1 MPHILRSSPA
11 SPFGRK
17 VKLAAYATNLMDEL
31 EVVQANT
38 TDPEDSLRT
47 QNPLGKIPI
56 LILSTGQTLYDSRV
70 ILEWIDTEARSRG
83 VQGII
88 PQEHDKRF
96 AALTLQALSDGIMDA
111 AILQVY
117 EVRMREP
124 HERSAA
130 WAAHQKAKVNR
141 ALSHAE
147 SLEQSPIMNGT
158 LNVGQIALAC
168 ALEYLDLRF
177 ADDNWRAD
185 YPALSRWLRNMDE
198 AMPALA
204 KTRMVS

>member
-130 WAAHQKAKVNR
+130 WTAHQKAKVNR

-147 SLEQSPIMNGT
+147 SLEPSPIMNGT

>member
-17 VKLAAYATNLMDEL
+17 VKIAAYHTGLMSSL

-70 ILEWIDTEARSRG
+70 ILEWIDTEARSRS
-83 VQGII
+83 VHGII

-124 HERSAA
+124 QERSAA

-147 SLEQSPIMNGT
+147 SLEPSPIMNGK